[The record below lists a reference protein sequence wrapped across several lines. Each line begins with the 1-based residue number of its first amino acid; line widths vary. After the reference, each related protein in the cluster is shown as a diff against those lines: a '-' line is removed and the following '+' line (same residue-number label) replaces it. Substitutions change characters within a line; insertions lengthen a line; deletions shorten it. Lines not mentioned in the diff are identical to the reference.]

1 MDTSPLSQAFF
12 ITVTGMGLVFV
23 LLGLLWALMALIV
36 RMTAERPAPAPEP
49 ASPVDMLPDID
60 RETDRRRRAA
70 AAAVAVA
77 LALQL
82 PGDESTLPSMPISP
96 WQATL
101 RGNALS
107 RRSAS
112 YSRRPAPPSGGN
124 S

>member
-1 MDTSPLSQAFF
+1 MEPSPLSQAFF

-36 RMTAERPAPAPEP
+36 RMTAERPAPTPET
-49 ASPVDMLPDID
+49 ASPADMPPDLD
-60 RETDRRRRAA
+60 QETNRRRRAA

-82 PGDESTLPSMPISP
+82 PGDESTLQSMPISP

>member
-1 MDTSPLSQAFF
+1 MDTSPLSQAIF

-23 LLGLLWALMALIV
+23 LLGLLWGLMALIV
-36 RMTAERPAPAPEP
+36 RMTAERPAPAS
-49 ASPVDMLPDID
+49 ASPATIPPD
-60 RETDRRRRAA
+60 REQETDRRRRAA

-77 LALQL
+77 LALQQ
-82 PGDESTLPSMPISP
+82 PGDESVPQSMPISP

-112 YSRRPAPPSGGN
+112 YSRRPAPASGGN